1 MLISLSQN
9 GKVTGHS
16 LVLWECTDKM
26 LPVGLGHNRVFTYK
40 GRPIMGIRTAFL
52 KACRRTG
59 IEDFRFHDLRHTFN
73 TNMRKA
79 GVDQSVIMK
88 LTGHKTAAMF
98 HRYNTVD
105 TADAKEAYRKLEGF
119 LDQDQGAGLPGNLG
133 SGEKSAPIV
142 LP

>member
-1 MLISLSQN
+1 
-9 GKVTGHS
+9 
-16 LVLWECTDKM
+16 
-26 LPVGLGHNRVFTYK
+26 
-40 GRPIMGIRTAFL
+40 MGIRTTFL
-52 KACRRTG
+52 KACHMMG

-119 LDQDQGAGLPGNLG
+119 WDQDQGTRLPGNLG
-133 SGEKSAPIV
+133 SGKKV

>member
-1 MLISLSQN
+1 M
-9 GKVTGHS
+9 
-16 LVLWECTDKM
+16 
-26 LPVGLGHNRVFTYK
+26 
-40 GRPIMGIRTAFL
+40 
-52 KACRRTG
+52 KACRRAG
-59 IEDFRFHDLRHTFN
+59 IEDFRFHDLRHTFH

-119 LDQDQGAGLPGNLG
+119 LDQEPDEVTSGKLCSGANKC
-133 SGEKSAPIV
+133 SYSAPGRKKG
-142 LP
+142 

>member
-1 MLISLSQN
+1 VIYLNDGVLGILIEA
-9 GKVTGHS
+9 GRVR
-16 LVLWECTDKM
+16 
-26 LPVGLGHNRVFTYK
+26 GLGHNRVFTYK
-40 GRPIMGIRTAFL
+40 GRPIIGIRTAFL
-52 KACRRTG
+52 KGCRRTG

-98 HRYNTVD
+98 HRYHTVD

-119 LDQDQGAGLPGNLG
+119 LDQEPEEVISGKLCSGAKKC
-133 SGEKSAPIV
+133 SYSAPGRKKG
-142 LP
+142 